1 MPSTLDQLTESESRI
16 KVLRQL
22 QNLIYYKVIYGLKK
36 VLWSL
41 HRKLQPVIVFQQAHQ
56 PATDDPHS

>member
-22 QNLIYYKVIYGLKK
+22 QNLIYYKIIYGLKK

-41 HRKLQPVIVFQQAHQ
+41 HRKLQPVIVF
-56 PATDDPHS
+56 